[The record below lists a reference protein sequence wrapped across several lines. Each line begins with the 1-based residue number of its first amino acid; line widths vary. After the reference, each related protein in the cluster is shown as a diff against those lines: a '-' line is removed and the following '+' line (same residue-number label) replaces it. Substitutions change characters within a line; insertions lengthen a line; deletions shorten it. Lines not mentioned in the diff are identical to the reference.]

1 MPVANQKLTKIG
13 VFYDG
18 NFLLHVSN
26 YYQYVHARHSR
37 LSIAGLHEFIKQK
50 VAVAEGTETRYAQ
63 IVDAHYFRGRLRA
76 QDAAERDVLLKERLF
91 DDVLMRQ
98 GVTTHYL
105 PLGPNGEK
113 GIDVWLA
120 LEAYELSIHKRYD
133 VVVLV
138 ACDGDYL
145 PLVRKINTLG
155 TRVMLMAW
163 DFKFTDQHGN
173 DRETRTA
180 QSLIEEVTHPFLMHQ
195 VIDDRFLRNDPLING
210 LFVPPSDTRQPR
222 GTAEEG
228 SSIMNVQPTHAPL
241 PGNGL
246 TPATAIPDPD
256 NDEVLNGKIQ
266 NLKEGFGFI
275 TPFNGGTNL
284 FFFHNSVVNTEF
296 AALKIG
302 DQVEYRLGSNDKGA
316 CAIEVKVMNDEGD
329 FN

>member
-37 LSIAGLHEFIKQK
+37 LSIAGMHEFMKQK
-50 VAVAEGTETRYAQ
+50 VAAADGIDVRYAQ

-105 PLGPNGEK
+105 PLGANGEK

-120 LEAYELSIHKRYD
+120 LEAYELAIFKRYD
-133 VVVLV
+133 VVALV

-145 PLVRKINTLG
+145 PLVRKLNTLG
-155 TRVMLMAW
+155 IRVLLMAW

-173 DRETRTA
+173 ERETRTA
-180 QSLIEEVTHPFLMHQ
+180 QSLIEEVTLPFLMHQ
-195 VIDDRFLRNDPLING
+195 VIDDRFTRNDPLING
-210 LFVPPSDTRQPR
+210 LFVPPAEARVRVQSDD
-222 GTAEEG
+222 
-228 SSIMNVQPTHAPL
+228 VQPTAAPTVAAL
-241 PGNGL
+241 PS
-246 TPATAIPDPD
+246 PAVPVDPD
-256 NDEVLNGKIQ
+256 SDEVLEGKIQ

-284 FFFHNSVVNTEF
+284 FFFHNSVVNAEF
-296 AALKIG
+296 ATLKIG
-302 DQVEYRLGSNDKGA
+302 DHVEYRLGTNDKGA
-316 CAIEVKVMNDEGD
+316 CAIDVKLITD
-329 FN
+329 FEE

>member
-37 LSIAGLHEFIKQK
+37 LSIAGMHEFMKKKI
-50 VAVAEGTETRYAQ
+50 AEADGIDPRYSQ

-105 PLGPNGEK
+105 PLGANGEK

-120 LEAYELSIHKRYD
+120 LEAYELSIHKCYD

-145 PLVRKINTLG
+145 PLVRKLNTLG

-173 DRETRTA
+173 ERETRTA
-180 QSLIEEVTHPFLMHQ
+180 QSLIEEVTLPFLMHQ
-195 VIDDRFLRNDPLING
+195 VIDDRFTRNDPLING
-210 LFVPPSDTRQPR
+210 LFVPPPDARPR
-222 GTAEEG
+222 IGDDVIPAF
-228 SSIMNVQPTHAPL
+228 VPPTHAPAFN
-241 PGNGL
+241 PAL
-246 TPATAIPDPD
+246 TPATAIADPN
-256 NDEVLNGKIQ
+256 NDEVLEGKIQ

-284 FFFHNSVVNTEF
+284 FFFHNSVTNAEF
-296 AALKIG
+296 ATLKIG
-302 DQVEYRLGSNDKGA
+302 DHVEYRLGSNDKGA
-316 CAIEVKVMNDEGD
+316 CAIEVKVLTDED
-329 FN
+329 D